1 MPKLNEKKE
10 TLPKEDSQAK
20 KQSDQASRQVSK
32 QASGSTNTPYD
43 VVFPATG
50 PSLGTTQPTATI
62 TSTEDL
68 QRTAL
73 HYHLL
78 NGARGEYPPSRPPP
92 PIRNRVPRVRA
103 WTTSHW
109 DGLELATELAP
120 TSAIGWAVAMSN
132 SRLGQRRSPSESPP
146 SSDSEDSRRHRPA
159 DRVAVSEEDTSDNED
174 AESDPDC
181 RLDHLVKNIKE
192 GKDKQRSGGK
202 KDAPRDK
209 ADTIY
214 MVQSWQRK
222 TKQKVSQKFSHGS
235 GISFPTLTADNAV
248 VEPLTI
254 EINAAGHDIHRM
266 YIDGGASADILY
278 EHCFQRLRPEVKSQ
292 LNPATTSLTGFTGEK
307 IWPMGQLR
315 LPVMVGN
322 KEHSTTAWMNFM
334 VIRSPSPYNG
344 IIGRPGISAIRAV
357 PSTAHGMLKF
367 PVDGGIV
374 TIYNTAAPPK
384 ECNTVTC
391 DVTQTQ
397 RQHATKVTN
406 LKVAIH
412 PDYPEQE
419 VSIGGSLSDTGR
431 AAVCALLQRNL
442 DIFAWE
448 PKHMTGVPR
457 SITEHKLK
465 IRQGYSPV
473 RQKKRGQAPERAKAI
488 LEEVHKLVEAGIMR
502 EVYYHDWLSNPVMV
516 KKSDGSWRMCVDFTD
531 LNKACPQDC
540 YPLPEID
547 WKVESLCG
555 YPFKCFLDAYKGY
568 HQIQMAKDDEEKT
581 AFHTSQGVYCYTKM
595 PFGLKNAG
603 ATYQRLVDNAFEGQ
617 VGRNLEVYVDD
628 LVIKSHTEDELVRDI
643 VETFRALRKINMKLN
658 PKKCTFGATEGMFLG
673 YLIEPDGIKP
683 CPEKTKAVIQLPSPR
698 TMKEV
703 QSLNGKL
710 AGLNRFLSKSADK
723 SLPLFKTLKK
733 CMKKGDFCWTT
744 AAEEAFTQLK
754 QHIAALPT
762 LVAPRPGEEL
772 IMYLSATHGAISA
785 VLLTDRDSV
794 QTPVYF
800 VSKALKE
807 TEINY
812 SAMEKLILALV
823 FAAKRLR
830 RYFQAHPIVVI
841 TDQPIKQVISKPDAS
856 GRLQKWSVLLG
867 EHNIS
872 YRPRTAVK
880 GQILADFLIE
890 KPETDAVL
898 PQSEVKLQEPWIL
911 FTDGS
916 SCVDGSGAGLIL
928 TNPEGM
934 EFTYALRFE
943 FTATNNE
950 AEYEAL
956 IAGLRIAA
964 RMGVRNLEA
973 NVDSR
978 LVANHVLGE
987 YVAKED
993 NMIQYLD
1000 KTKSL
1005 IQGFDRFTIRQV
1017 PRGDN
1022 KKADALSKIASTSF
1036 AHLSKQ
1042 VLVEI
1047 LKNKSISEMEISTVI
1062 EEQDPTWMTP
1072 IIEFISKGTLPHEQ
1086 KDARRIRRTAQRF
1099 ELRNG
1104 VLYRRSF
1111 LQPWLRC
1118 VGPIQADYVL
1128 REIHAGSCS
1137 MHSGPRSVVA
1147 RALRSGYYWPTMHRD
1162 ARDMIKKCNDCQVH
1176 RPIPRQ
1182 PQQELTPITS
1192 PWPFHKWGIDI
1203 AGPFPVA
1210 AGGLKFLIVAI
1221 DYFTKWI
1228 EAKAVATITG
1238 NQVKR
1243 FVWDNIVCRFGLPGE
1258 IVSDNGKQF
1267 CDNPFKDWCARLSI
1281 TQRFASVKHPQ
1292 TNGLVERANRSLGE
1306 GIKARLDRHKG
1317 RWVEELSHVLWAHRT
1332 TIKVSTG
1339 DTPFSLVYGT
1349 EAVIP
1354 AEIGMPTIRTAE
1366 VNITTNDDERR
1377 IDLDILEERR
1387 EQAAI
1392 REEKAKLKMKGYY
1405 DAKVRG
1411 VSFRPG
1417 DFVYRA
1423 NDASHAEDT
1432 GKLGPKWEGPYEVT
1446 EALGKGAYK
1455 LRDMDGLTQSPRE
1468 LVLLQ
1473 NGGFSAQST
1482 STTPHKIA
1490 LPFTPFFLAS
1500 LMAWASKDSFNGT
1513 SFSSA
1518 KGFRM
1523 SRGLA
1528 KIAKVTTIEESKDL
1542 TSLSLDEIIE
1552 NLKVHE
1558 MIIKKE
1564 FEIVKAKGERKSLA
1578 LKAKKESSDEESST
1592 SRSEDEEYAMA
1603 VRDFKKFFKRR
1614 GRLARQPR
1622 NDKKTFQ
1629 RSRDDKNGK
1638 SDRKCFRC
1646 GDPNHLIGECPNPS
1660 KDKNQR
1666 AFVGG
1671 SWGDSGKE
1679 DDEKAKDET
1688 CLMAQASSEL
1698 LTTYMAYNGGIVIF
1712 GSNFRGNIIGKG
1724 QICDN
1729 KCKVIF
1735 YEHDSDINND
1745 GKVIENSTLW
1755 HRRLGHANMRLIQ
1768 SLASKEL
1775 VRNLP
1780 KLKFDQHFCDACKIG
1795 KKAHASHK
1803 AKNIVSTTR

>member
-1 MPKLNEKKE
+1 E
-10 TLPKEDSQAK
+10 
-20 KQSDQASRQVSK
+20 
-32 QASGSTNTPYD
+32 
-43 VVFPATG
+43 
-50 PSLGTTQPTATI
+50 
-62 TSTEDL
+62 
-68 QRTAL
+68 
-73 HYHLL
+73 
-78 NGARGEYPPSRPPP
+78 
-92 PIRNRVPRVRA
+92 
-103 WTTSHW
+103 
-109 DGLELATELAP
+109 
-120 TSAIGWAVAMSN
+120 
-132 SRLGQRRSPSESPP
+132 
-146 SSDSEDSRRHRPA
+146 
-159 DRVAVSEEDTSDNED
+159 
-174 AESDPDC
+174 
-181 RLDHLVKNIKE
+181 
-192 GKDKQRSGGK
+192 
-202 KDAPRDK
+202 
-209 ADTIY
+209 
-214 MVQSWQRK
+214 
-222 TKQKVSQKFSHGS
+222 
-235 GISFPTLTADNAV
+235 
-248 VEPLTI
+248 
-254 EINAAGHDIHRM
+254 
-266 YIDGGASADILY
+266 
-278 EHCFQRLRPEVKSQ
+278 
-292 LNPATTSLTGFTGEK
+292 
-307 IWPMGQLR
+307 
-315 LPVMVGN
+315 
-322 KEHSTTAWMNFM
+322 
-334 VIRSPSPYNG
+334 
-344 IIGRPGISAIRAV
+344 
-357 PSTAHGMLKF
+357 
-367 PVDGGIV
+367 
-374 TIYNTAAPPK
+374 
-384 ECNTVTC
+384 
-391 DVTQTQ
+391 
-397 RQHATKVTN
+397 
-406 LKVAIH
+406 
-412 PDYPEQE
+412 
-419 VSIGGSLSDTGR
+419 
-431 AAVCALLQRNL
+431 
-442 DIFAWE
+442 
-448 PKHMTGVPR
+448 
-457 SITEHKLK
+457 
-465 IRQGYSPV
+465 
-473 RQKKRGQAPERAKAI
+473 
-488 LEEVHKLVEAGIMR
+488 
-502 EVYYHDWLSNPVMV
+502 
-516 KKSDGSWRMCVDFTD
+516 
-531 LNKACPQDC
+531 
-540 YPLPEID
+540 
-547 WKVESLCG
+547 
-555 YPFKCFLDAYKGY
+555 
-568 HQIQMAKDDEEKT
+568 
-581 AFHTSQGVYCYTKM
+581 
-595 PFGLKNAG
+595 
-603 ATYQRLVDNAFEGQ
+603 
-617 VGRNLEVYVDD
+617 
-628 LVIKSHTEDELVRDI
+628 
-643 VETFRALRKINMKLN
+643 
-658 PKKCTFGATEGMFLG
+658 
-673 YLIEPDGIKP
+673 
-683 CPEKTKAVIQLPSPR
+683 
-698 TMKEV
+698 
-703 QSLNGKL
+703 
-710 AGLNRFLSKSADK
+710 
-723 SLPLFKTLKK
+723 
-733 CMKKGDFCWTT
+733 
-744 AAEEAFTQLK
+744 AEEAFTQLK

-830 RYFQAHPIVVI
+830 RYFQVHPIV
-841 TDQPIKQVISKPDAS
+841 
-856 GRLQKWSVLLG
+856 
-867 EHNIS
+867 
-872 YRPRTAVK
+872 
-880 GQILADFLIE
+880 
-890 KPETDAVL
+890 
-898 PQSEVKLQEPWIL
+898 SEVKLQEPWIL

-993 NMIQYLD
+993 NMIQYLN

-1022 KKADALSKIASTSF
+1022 KKANALSKIAYTSF

-1128 REIHAGSCS
+1128 REIHAGSC
-1137 MHSGPRSVVA
+1137 
-1147 RALRSGYYWPTMHRD
+1147 RANTYHLTM
-1162 ARDMIKKCNDCQVH
+1162 AIPQV
-1176 RPIPRQ
+1176 
-1182 PQQELTPITS
+1182 
-1192 PWPFHKWGIDI
+1192 GIDI

-1210 AGGLKFLIVAI
+1210 VGGLKFLIVAI

-1366 VNITTNDDERR
+1366 VNIATNDDERR

-1455 LRDMDGLTQSPRE
+1455 LRDMDGRSPASASFPEVSLSLGKQSPRYT
-1468 LVLLQ
+1468 LAILKNHLSVWCGPLTTL
-1473 NGGFSAQST
+1473 NGISFSAAKGIQDVRAEGKDRNLQLR
-1482 STTPHKIA
+1482 PVPVQQA
-1490 LPFTPFFLAS
+1490 LSA
-1500 LMAWASKDSFNGT
+1500 T
-1513 SFSSA
+1513 SFHAVPSTA
-1518 KGFRM
+1518 FRLNTCQCTLIN
-1523 SRGLA
+1523 SQ
-1528 KIAKVTTIEESKDL
+1528 KDCL
-1542 TSLSLDEIIE
+1542 TSGFQSAHGSQVADHGYDHALR
-1552 NLKVHE
+1552 HY
-1558 MIIKKE
+1558 
-1564 FEIVKAKGERKSLA
+1564 RKTC
-1578 LKAKKESSDEESST
+1578 E
-1592 SRSEDEEYAMA
+1592 
-1603 VRDFKKFFKRR
+1603 
-1614 GRLARQPR
+1614 
-1622 NDKKTFQ
+1622 
-1629 RSRDDKNGK
+1629 GK
-1638 SDRKCFRC
+1638 
-1646 GDPNHLIGECPNPS
+1646 I
-1660 KDKNQR
+1660 
-1666 AFVGG
+1666 
-1671 SWGDSGKE
+1671 
-1679 DDEKAKDET
+1679 
-1688 CLMAQASSEL
+1688 
-1698 LTTYMAYNGGIVIF
+1698 Y
-1712 GSNFRGNIIGKG
+1712 
-1724 QICDN
+1724 
-1729 KCKVIF
+1729 
-1735 YEHDSDINND
+1735 
-1745 GKVIENSTLW
+1745 
-1755 HRRLGHANMRLIQ
+1755 IQ
-1768 SLASKEL
+1768 Y
-1775 VRNLP
+1775 
-1780 KLKFDQHFCDACKIG
+1780 
-1795 KKAHASHK
+1795 
-1803 AKNIVSTTR
+1803 

>member
-1 MPKLNEKKE
+1 MIQSSSRNNSYRGQRGGREGRQVYSHCQM
-10 TLPKEDSQAK
+10 TPKEILATEG
-20 KQSDQASRQVSK
+20 A
-32 QASGSTNTPYD
+32 N
-43 VVFPATG
+43 FP
-50 PSLGTTQPTATI
+50 
-62 TSTEDL
+62 
-68 QRTAL
+68 
-73 HYHLL
+73 
-78 NGARGEYPPSRPPP
+78 RPPP
-92 PIRNRVPRVRA
+92 MRTPEEQRVGNGYCEYHRQKGH
-103 WTTSHW
+103 TT
-109 DGLELATELAP
+109 
-120 TSAIGWAVAMSN
+120 
-132 SRLGQRRSPSESPP
+132 
-146 SSDSEDSRRHRPA
+146 
-159 DRVAVSEEDTSDNED
+159 NECVQLRQLID
-174 AESDPDC
+174 KLVKEG

-214 MVQSWQRK
+214 M
-222 TKQKVSQKFSHGS
+222 
-235 GISFPTLTADNAV
+235 
-248 VEPLTI
+248 
-254 EINAAGHDIHRM
+254 INAAGHDIHRM
-266 YIDGGASADILY
+266 YIDGGASADIQY

-292 LNPATTSLTGFTGEK
+292 LNLATTSLTGFTREK

-315 LPVMVGN
+315 LSVMVGN
-322 KEHSTTAWMNFM
+322 KEHSITAWMNFM

-431 AAVCALLQRNL
+431 AAVCTLLQRNL

-457 SITEHKLK
+457 SITKHKLK

-733 CMKKGDFCWTT
+733 CTKKGDFRWTT
-744 AAEEAFTQLK
+744 EAEEAFTQLK

-1005 IQGFDRFTIRQV
+1005 IQSFDRFTIRQV

-1022 KKADALSKIASTSF
+1022 KKADALSKITSTSF
-1036 AHLSKQ
+1036 AHLLKQ

-1047 LKNKSISEMEISTVI
+1047 LKNKSIAEMEIST
-1062 EEQDPTWMTP
+1062 
-1072 IIEFISKGTLPHEQ
+1072 
-1086 KDARRIRRTAQRF
+1086 
-1099 ELRNG
+1099 
-1104 VLYRRSF
+1104 
-1111 LQPWLRC
+1111 
-1118 VGPIQADYVL
+1118 ADYVL

-1137 MHSGPRSVVA
+1137 MHSGSRSVVA
-1147 RALRSGYYWPTMHRD
+1147 RALRSGYYWPTTHRD
-1162 ARDMIKKCNDCQVH
+1162 ARDMIRTCNDCQVH

-1228 EAKAVATITG
+1228 EAKAVATIIG
-1238 NQVKR
+1238 N
-1243 FVWDNIVCRFGLPGE
+1243 
-1258 IVSDNGKQF
+1258 
-1267 CDNPFKDWCARLSI
+1267 
-1281 TQRFASVKHPQ
+1281 QRFASVKHPQ
-1292 TNGLVERANRSLGE
+1292 TNGLFERANRSLGE

-1332 TIKVSTG
+1332 TIKVSTW

-1349 EAVIP
+1349 KAIIP
-1354 AEIGMPTIRTAE
+1354 AEIRMPTIRTAE
-1366 VNITTNDDERR
+1366 VNIATNDDERR

-1387 EQAAI
+1387 EHAAI
-1392 REEKAKLKMKGYY
+1392 HEEKAKLQMKGYY

-1417 DFVYRA
+1417 EFVYRA
-1423 NDASHAEDT
+1423 NNASHAEDT
-1432 GKLGPKWEGPYEVT
+1432 GKLE
-1446 EALGKGAYK
+1446 
-1455 LRDMDGLTQSPRE
+1455 
-1468 LVLLQ
+1468 
-1473 NGGFSAQST
+1473 
-1482 STTPHKIA
+1482 
-1490 LPFTPFFLAS
+1490 
-1500 LMAWASKDSFNGT
+1500 
-1513 SFSSA
+1513 
-1518 KGFRM
+1518 
-1523 SRGLA
+1523 
-1528 KIAKVTTIEESKDL
+1528 
-1542 TSLSLDEIIE
+1542 
-1552 NLKVHE
+1552 
-1558 MIIKKE
+1558 
-1564 FEIVKAKGERKSLA
+1564 
-1578 LKAKKESSDEESST
+1578 
-1592 SRSEDEEYAMA
+1592 
-1603 VRDFKKFFKRR
+1603 
-1614 GRLARQPR
+1614 
-1622 NDKKTFQ
+1622 
-1629 RSRDDKNGK
+1629 
-1638 SDRKCFRC
+1638 
-1646 GDPNHLIGECPNPS
+1646 
-1660 KDKNQR
+1660 
-1666 AFVGG
+1666 
-1671 SWGDSGKE
+1671 
-1679 DDEKAKDET
+1679 
-1688 CLMAQASSEL
+1688 
-1698 LTTYMAYNGGIVIF
+1698 
-1712 GSNFRGNIIGKG
+1712 
-1724 QICDN
+1724 
-1729 KCKVIF
+1729 
-1735 YEHDSDINND
+1735 
-1745 GKVIENSTLW
+1745 
-1755 HRRLGHANMRLIQ
+1755 
-1768 SLASKEL
+1768 
-1775 VRNLP
+1775 
-1780 KLKFDQHFCDACKIG
+1780 
-1795 KKAHASHK
+1795 
-1803 AKNIVSTTR
+1803 

>member
-1 MPKLNEKKE
+1 MQRVTHHRSCTLMDGAYETYCTE
-10 TLPKEDSQAK
+10 TLLPKA
-20 KQSDQASRQVSK
+20 
-32 QASGSTNTPYD
+32 
-43 VVFPATG
+43 
-50 PSLGTTQPTATI
+50 
-62 TSTEDL
+62 
-68 QRTAL
+68 AL
-73 HYHLL
+73 
-78 NGARGEYPPSRPPP
+78 
-92 PIRNRVPRVRA
+92 
-103 WTTSHW
+103 
-109 DGLELATELAP
+109 
-120 TSAIGWAVAMSN
+120 
-132 SRLGQRRSPSESPP
+132 
-146 SSDSEDSRRHRPA
+146 
-159 DRVAVSEEDTSDNED
+159 
-174 AESDPDC
+174 
-181 RLDHLVKNIKE
+181 LD
-192 GKDKQRSGGK
+192 
-202 KDAPRDK
+202 
-209 ADTIY
+209 
-214 MVQSWQRK
+214 
-222 TKQKVSQKFSHGS
+222 
-235 GISFPTLTADNAV
+235 
-248 VEPLTI
+248 
-254 EINAAGHDIHRM
+254 
-266 YIDGGASADILY
+266 
-278 EHCFQRLRPEVKSQ
+278 VKSQ
-292 LNPATTSLTGFTGEK
+292 LKSGHDIVDWLHGRKDHIAHTMALLK
-307 IWPMGQLR
+307 
-315 LPVMVGN
+315 
-322 KEHSTTAWMNFM
+322 
-334 VIRSPSPYNG
+334 
-344 IIGRPGISAIRAV
+344 RPGISAIRAV

-419 VSIGGSLSDTGR
+419 VSIGRGVRCLFTGR

-473 RQKKRGQAPERAKAI
+473 RQKKHGQAPERAKHLWRRLKTRGGGIMREVYSLKLALQPSYGQKERWVSPNPNGQEDEENKTGLFISQGDTTKINMKLSLKKSTFGGTERHVPRI
-488 LEEVHKLVEAGIMR
+488 LDEPDGIKPCPDKKQKAVIHLPSPSTMKRSPVLNGKLAGLEKQRSFHAAQAAYSSTSHASRTPTRGGVDNIFIRDAWAVEAGIMR

-733 CMKKGDFCWTT
+733 CAKKGDFRWTT
-744 AAEEAFTQLK
+744 EAEEAFTQLK

-1099 ELRNG
+1099 ELRKG

-1118 VGPIQADYVL
+1118 FRLIQADYVL
-1128 REIHAGSCS
+1128 CEIHAGSCS

-1147 RALRSGYYWPTMHRD
+1147 RALRSRYYWPTMHRD
-1162 ARDMIKKCNDCQVH
+1162 ARDMIKTCNDCQVH
-1176 RPIPRQ
+1176 STQ
-1182 PQQELTPITS
+1182 SSANHNTELNTHHSPMAIHTS
-1192 PWPFHKWGIDI
+1192 GVIVI
-1203 AGPFPVA
+1203 AGHFPVPE
-1210 AGGLKFLIVAI
+1210 GGLKFLIVAI

-1366 VNITTNDDERR
+1366 VNIATNEDERR

-1455 LRDMDGLTQSPRE
+1455 LRDMDGRE
-1468 LVLLQ
+1468 LPRTW
-1473 NGGFSAQST
+1473 N
-1482 STTPHKIA
+1482 IC
-1490 LPFTPFFLAS
+1490 
-1500 LMAWASKDSFNGT
+1500 
-1513 SFSSA
+1513 
-1518 KGFRM
+1518 
-1523 SRGLA
+1523 
-1528 KIAKVTTIEESKDL
+1528 
-1542 TSLSLDEIIE
+1542 
-1552 NLKVHE
+1552 NLK
-1558 MIIKKE
+1558 
-1564 FEIVKAKGERKSLA
+1564 
-1578 LKAKKESSDEESST
+1578 
-1592 SRSEDEEYAMA
+1592 
-1603 VRDFKKFFKRR
+1603 
-1614 GRLARQPR
+1614 
-1622 NDKKTFQ
+1622 
-1629 RSRDDKNGK
+1629 
-1638 SDRKCFRC
+1638 KCY
-1646 GDPNHLIGECPNPS
+1646 L
-1660 KDKNQR
+1660 
-1666 AFVGG
+1666 
-1671 SWGDSGKE
+1671 
-1679 DDEKAKDET
+1679 
-1688 CLMAQASSEL
+1688 
-1698 LTTYMAYNGGIVIF
+1698 
-1712 GSNFRGNIIGKG
+1712 
-1724 QICDN
+1724 
-1729 KCKVIF
+1729 
-1735 YEHDSDINND
+1735 
-1745 GKVIENSTLW
+1745 
-1755 HRRLGHANMRLIQ
+1755 
-1768 SLASKEL
+1768 
-1775 VRNLP
+1775 
-1780 KLKFDQHFCDACKIG
+1780 
-1795 KKAHASHK
+1795 
-1803 AKNIVSTTR
+1803 

>member
-1 MPKLNEKKE
+1 
-10 TLPKEDSQAK
+10 
-20 KQSDQASRQVSK
+20 
-32 QASGSTNTPYD
+32 
-43 VVFPATG
+43 
-50 PSLGTTQPTATI
+50 
-62 TSTEDL
+62 
-68 QRTAL
+68 
-73 HYHLL
+73 
-78 NGARGEYPPSRPPP
+78 
-92 PIRNRVPRVRA
+92 
-103 WTTSHW
+103 
-109 DGLELATELAP
+109 
-120 TSAIGWAVAMSN
+120 
-132 SRLGQRRSPSESPP
+132 
-146 SSDSEDSRRHRPA
+146 
-159 DRVAVSEEDTSDNED
+159 
-174 AESDPDC
+174 
-181 RLDHLVKNIKE
+181 
-192 GKDKQRSGGK
+192 
-202 KDAPRDK
+202 
-209 ADTIY
+209 
-214 MVQSWQRK
+214 
-222 TKQKVSQKFSHGS
+222 
-235 GISFPTLTADNAV
+235 
-248 VEPLTI
+248 
-254 EINAAGHDIHRM
+254 
-266 YIDGGASADILY
+266 
-278 EHCFQRLRPEVKSQ
+278 
-292 LNPATTSLTGFTGEK
+292 
-307 IWPMGQLR
+307 
-315 LPVMVGN
+315 
-322 KEHSTTAWMNFM
+322 
-334 VIRSPSPYNG
+334 
-344 IIGRPGISAIRAV
+344 
-357 PSTAHGMLKF
+357 
-367 PVDGGIV
+367 
-374 TIYNTAAPPK
+374 
-384 ECNTVTC
+384 
-391 DVTQTQ
+391 
-397 RQHATKVTN
+397 
-406 LKVAIH
+406 
-412 PDYPEQE
+412 
-419 VSIGGSLSDTGR
+419 
-431 AAVCALLQRNL
+431 
-442 DIFAWE
+442 
-448 PKHMTGVPR
+448 
-457 SITEHKLK
+457 
-465 IRQGYSPV
+465 
-473 RQKKRGQAPERAKAI
+473 
-488 LEEVHKLVEAGIMR
+488 
-502 EVYYHDWLSNPVMV
+502 
-516 KKSDGSWRMCVDFTD
+516 
-531 LNKACPQDC
+531 
-540 YPLPEID
+540 
-547 WKVESLCG
+547 
-555 YPFKCFLDAYKGY
+555 
-568 HQIQMAKDDEEKT
+568 MAKDDEEKT

-733 CMKKGDFCWTT
+733 CAKKGDFRWTT
-744 AAEEAFTQLK
+744 EAEEAFTQLK

-830 RYFQAHPIVVI
+830 RYFQAHPVAVI

-856 GRLQKWSVLLG
+856 GRLNKWSVLLR

-872 YRPRTAVK
+872 YRPRTIVK
-880 GQILADFLIE
+880 GQILADFLIK
-890 KPETDAVL
+890 KPETDVVL
-898 PQSEVKLQEPWIL
+898 PQSDINLQEPWIL

-928 TNPEGM
+928 TNPEGI

-956 IAGLRIAA
+956 IAGLLIAA
-964 RMGVRNLEA
+964 QMGVRNLEV

-1072 IIEFISKGTLPHEQ
+1072 IVEFISKGTLPHEQ

-1099 ELRNG
+1099 ELQNG

-1162 ARDMIKKCNDCQVH
+1162 ARDMIKKCKDCQVH

-1366 VNITTNDDERR
+1366 VNIATNDDERR

-1455 LRDMDGLTQSPRE
+1455 LRDMDGHVGVSFISKGTLPHEQKDARRIRRTAQRFELRNGVLYRRSFLQPWLRCVGPIQADYVLREIHAGSCSMHSGPRS
-1468 LVLLQ
+1468 VV
-1473 NGGFSAQST
+1473 AR
-1482 STTPHKIA
+1482 A
-1490 LPFTPFFLAS
+1490 LRSGYYWPTMHRDARD
-1500 LMAWASKDSFNGT
+1500 M
-1513 SFSSA
+1513 
-1518 KGFRM
+1518 
-1523 SRGLA
+1523 
-1528 KIAKVTTIEESKDL
+1528 
-1542 TSLSLDEIIE
+1542 
-1552 NLKVHE
+1552 
-1558 MIIKKE
+1558 IKKCKDCQVHRPIPRQPQQE
-1564 FEIVKAKGERKSLA
+1564 LTPITSPWPFHKWGIDIAGPFPVAAGGLKFLIVAIDYFTKWIEAKAVATITGNQVKRFVWDNIVCRFGLPGEIV
-1578 LKAKKESSDEESST
+1578 SD
-1592 SRSEDEEYAMA
+1592 
-1603 VRDFKKFFKRR
+1603 
-1614 GRLARQPR
+1614 
-1622 NDKKTFQ
+1622 
-1629 RSRDDKNGK
+1629 NGK
-1638 SDRKCFRC
+1638 QFCDNPFKDWCSRLSITQRFASVKHPQTNGLVERANRSLGEGIKARLDRHKGRWVEELS
-1646 GDPNHLIGECPNPS
+1646 HLLY
-1660 KDKNQR
+1660 QR
-1666 AFVGG
+1666 RMDCHILEERREQAAIR
-1671 SWGDSGKE
+1671 E
-1679 DDEKAKDET
+1679 EKAKLKMKAYYD
-1688 CLMAQASSEL
+1688 AKVRGVSFRPGDFVYRANDASHAED
-1698 LTTYMAYNGGIVIF
+1698 T
-1712 GSNFRGNIIGKG
+1712 GK
-1724 QICDN
+1724 
-1729 KCKVIF
+1729 
-1735 YEHDSDINND
+1735 
-1745 GKVIENSTLW
+1745 
-1755 HRRLGHANMRLIQ
+1755 LGH
-1768 SLASKEL
+1768 
-1775 VRNLP
+1775 P
-1780 KLKFDQHFCDACKIG
+1780 
-1795 KKAHASHK
+1795 
-1803 AKNIVSTTR
+1803 

>member
-1 MPKLNEKKE
+1 
-10 TLPKEDSQAK
+10 
-20 KQSDQASRQVSK
+20 
-32 QASGSTNTPYD
+32 
-43 VVFPATG
+43 
-50 PSLGTTQPTATI
+50 
-62 TSTEDL
+62 
-68 QRTAL
+68 
-73 HYHLL
+73 
-78 NGARGEYPPSRPPP
+78 
-92 PIRNRVPRVRA
+92 
-103 WTTSHW
+103 
-109 DGLELATELAP
+109 
-120 TSAIGWAVAMSN
+120 
-132 SRLGQRRSPSESPP
+132 
-146 SSDSEDSRRHRPA
+146 
-159 DRVAVSEEDTSDNED
+159 
-174 AESDPDC
+174 
-181 RLDHLVKNIKE
+181 
-192 GKDKQRSGGK
+192 
-202 KDAPRDK
+202 
-209 ADTIY
+209 
-214 MVQSWQRK
+214 
-222 TKQKVSQKFSHGS
+222 
-235 GISFPTLTADNAV
+235 
-248 VEPLTI
+248 
-254 EINAAGHDIHRM
+254 
-266 YIDGGASADILY
+266 
-278 EHCFQRLRPEVKSQ
+278 
-292 LNPATTSLTGFTGEK
+292 
-307 IWPMGQLR
+307 
-315 LPVMVGN
+315 
-322 KEHSTTAWMNFM
+322 
-334 VIRSPSPYNG
+334 
-344 IIGRPGISAIRAV
+344 
-357 PSTAHGMLKF
+357 
-367 PVDGGIV
+367 
-374 TIYNTAAPPK
+374 
-384 ECNTVTC
+384 
-391 DVTQTQ
+391 
-397 RQHATKVTN
+397 
-406 LKVAIH
+406 
-412 PDYPEQE
+412 
-419 VSIGGSLSDTGR
+419 
-431 AAVCALLQRNL
+431 
-442 DIFAWE
+442 
-448 PKHMTGVPR
+448 
-457 SITEHKLK
+457 
-465 IRQGYSPV
+465 
-473 RQKKRGQAPERAKAI
+473 
-488 LEEVHKLVEAGIMR
+488 
-502 EVYYHDWLSNPVMV
+502 
-516 KKSDGSWRMCVDFTD
+516 
-531 LNKACPQDC
+531 
-540 YPLPEID
+540 
-547 WKVESLCG
+547 
-555 YPFKCFLDAYKGY
+555 
-568 HQIQMAKDDEEKT
+568 MAKDDEEKT

-643 VETFRALRKINMKLN
+643 VETFRALRQINMKLN

-673 YLIEPDGIKP
+673 YLIGTDGIKP
-683 CPEKTKAVIQLPSPR
+683 CPDKTKAVIQLPSPR

-733 CMKKGDFCWTT
+733 CAKKGDFRWTT
-744 AAEEAFTQLK
+744 EAEEAFTQLK

-830 RYFQAHPIVVI
+830 RYFQAHPVAVI
-841 TDQPIKQVISKPDAS
+841 TDQPIKQTTHRSERTDIGGFSHRKTRNRYCPPPER
-856 GRLQKWSVLLG
+856 GQT
-867 EHNIS
+867 
-872 YRPRTAVK
+872 PRTM
-880 GQILADFLIE
+880 DLIHG
-890 KPETDAVL
+890 
-898 PQSEVKLQEPWIL
+898 WI
-911 FTDGS
+911 FMRGR
-916 SCVDGSGAGLIL
+916 VGRRPYPHQPGR
-928 TNPEGM
+928 NGM
-934 EFTYALRFE
+934 
-943 FTATNNE
+943 
-950 AEYEAL
+950 
-956 IAGLRIAA
+956 GLRIAA

-993 NMIQYLD
+993 NMVQYLD

-1072 IIEFISKGTLPHEQ
+1072 IVEFINTGTLPQEQ

-1099 ELRNG
+1099 ELREG

-1162 ARDMIKKCNDCQVH
+1162 ARDMIRKCKDCQVH

-1182 PQQELTPITS
+1182 PQQELAPITS

-1203 AGPFPVA
+1203 AGPFPAA

-1258 IVSDNGKQF
+1258 IVSDNGKQL
-1267 CDNPFKDWCARLSI
+1267 CDNPFKDWCSRLSI

-1455 LRDMDGLTQSPRE
+1455 LR
-1468 LVLLQ
+1468 
-1473 NGGFSAQST
+1473 
-1482 STTPHKIA
+1482 
-1490 LPFTPFFLAS
+1490 
-1500 LMAWASKDSFNGT
+1500 
-1513 SFSSA
+1513 
-1518 KGFRM
+1518 
-1523 SRGLA
+1523 
-1528 KIAKVTTIEESKDL
+1528 
-1542 TSLSLDEIIE
+1542 
-1552 NLKVHE
+1552 
-1558 MIIKKE
+1558 
-1564 FEIVKAKGERKSLA
+1564 
-1578 LKAKKESSDEESST
+1578 
-1592 SRSEDEEYAMA
+1592 
-1603 VRDFKKFFKRR
+1603 
-1614 GRLARQPR
+1614 
-1622 NDKKTFQ
+1622 
-1629 RSRDDKNGK
+1629 
-1638 SDRKCFRC
+1638 
-1646 GDPNHLIGECPNPS
+1646 
-1660 KDKNQR
+1660 
-1666 AFVGG
+1666 
-1671 SWGDSGKE
+1671 
-1679 DDEKAKDET
+1679 
-1688 CLMAQASSEL
+1688 
-1698 LTTYMAYNGGIVIF
+1698 
-1712 GSNFRGNIIGKG
+1712 
-1724 QICDN
+1724 
-1729 KCKVIF
+1729 
-1735 YEHDSDINND
+1735 
-1745 GKVIENSTLW
+1745 
-1755 HRRLGHANMRLIQ
+1755 
-1768 SLASKEL
+1768 
-1775 VRNLP
+1775 
-1780 KLKFDQHFCDACKIG
+1780 
-1795 KKAHASHK
+1795 
-1803 AKNIVSTTR
+1803 